1 MLFSS
6 YQQLKRSKYFL
17 YLVLDLAIAYGAYRY
32 MTDFYTLFDW
42 TFFIEIYLAILL
54 IQVVF
59 VMRDGLVNAVFL
71 KFNER
76 FLVEGIVS
84 EFRLLNYPTRIDGI
98 DSASDYFEAVIKQ
111 TDSNLPLKLSAAK
124 YLNFLQA
131 MQSGASGWINHYFYT
146 KLLELAIHQHVRA
159 VDSF

>member
-42 TFFIEIYLAILL
+42 TFFIEIYLVILL
-54 IQVVF
+54 IQFVF
-59 VMRDGLVNAVFL
+59 VMRDGIVNAMFL

-84 EFRLLNYPTRIDGI
+84 EFRALNYPTRIADI
-98 DSASDYFEAVIKQ
+98 DSALDYFEAVIQ
-111 TDSNLPLKLSAAK
+111 DPGSNLPLKLSAAK
-124 YLNFLQA
+124 YLNLLQA

-146 KLLELAIHQHVRA
+146 KLLELSIHKHLRA
-159 VDSF
+159 GGSF